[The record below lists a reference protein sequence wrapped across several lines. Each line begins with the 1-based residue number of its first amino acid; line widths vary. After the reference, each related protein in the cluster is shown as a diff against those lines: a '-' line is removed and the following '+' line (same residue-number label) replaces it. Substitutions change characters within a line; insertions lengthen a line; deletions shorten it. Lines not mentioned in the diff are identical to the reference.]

1 MLLFGED
8 KIKAV
13 AYYRHSAEDK
23 QENSV
28 AIQREQVEK
37 FAAKENILIL
47 EHFQDEG
54 VSGLTAN
61 RPGFQTMF
69 TKWIMSADAPDI
81 DYILVYDASRFGR
94 FQEMSEV
101 WRWLGLCEA
110 RGIKLASVI
119 RGLPNNQKSVVDSF
133 IITLDFSMSGEFSK
147 VLSDKVAYGSM
158 KVAEQGYSAGGSAP
172 YGYTR
177 VLLSEQRERIG
188 ILQRGEHKVISNQRV
203 TFEPAANNEPK
214 VVQRI
219 FCEFVAGHFPDDIA
233 ERLNDDGIT
242 SAKGKTWNK
251 EKVIRILTN
260 EVYMGTRVYNKTWK
274 RLKAAKHRNNPP
286 SEWVRCLNA
295 HEALVDADTF
305 HKTQERLY
313 WLRPRSRNQSVRR
326 LRVAQAYVTKYIEQL
341 IAGFDDDQRFYIRR
355 YLPVSFGATYTRNN
369 EQRTCF
375 YLAPQQK
382 VYGAVLLCAI
392 DTNDGTT
399 AGLQAVY
406 RIKGEEVGNRSFVI
420 VSDSTPP
427 APIPHDELEGVL
439 LSMVSNVVTHHMPRS
454 EPAIITA

>member
-37 FAAKENILIL
+37 FAAKENIQIL
-47 EHFQDEG
+47 AHFQDEG
-54 VSGLTAN
+54 ISGLTAN
-61 RPGFQTMF
+61 RPGFQAMF
-69 TKWIMSADAPDI
+69 QEWVTLPTAPHI

-110 RGIKLASVI
+110 HDIRLASVT
-119 RGLPNNQKSVVDSF
+119 RGLPSSQKSITDSF

-177 VLLSEQRERIG
+177 VLLSEQRERIS

-203 TFEPAANNEPK
+203 AFEPATNNEPMI
-214 VVQRI
+214 VRRI
-219 FCEFVAGHFPDDIA
+219 FSEFVTGYFPDDIA

-242 SAKGKTWNK
+242 SAKGKAWDK
-251 EKVIRILTN
+251 EKITRILTN
-260 EVYMGTRVYNKTWK
+260 EVYMGSRVYNKTWK
-274 RLKAAKHRNNPP
+274 RLKAAKHRNNPS

-295 HEALVDADTF
+295 HEALIDTDTF

-313 WLRPRSRNQSVRR
+313 WLRPRSRNQTVRH
-326 LRVAQAYVTKYIEQL
+326 LRIAQAYVTKYIEQL
-341 IAGFDDDQRFYIRR
+341 VADFGDDQKYYVRR
-355 YLPVSFGATYTRNN
+355 HLPVSFGATYTRDG

-375 YLAPQQK
+375 YIAPQQR
-382 VYGAVLLCAI
+382 VYGEVLLCAI
-392 DTNDGTT
+392 DTSEGTT

-406 RIKGEEVGNRSFVI
+406 RVRDEELDHRNFVI
-420 VSDSTPP
+420 VSESTPL
-427 APIPHDELEGVL
+427 ALIPHEELESVL
-439 LSMVSNVVTHHMPRS
+439 LALVSKVVTYHMLEPR
-454 EPAIITA
+454 PAIIAA